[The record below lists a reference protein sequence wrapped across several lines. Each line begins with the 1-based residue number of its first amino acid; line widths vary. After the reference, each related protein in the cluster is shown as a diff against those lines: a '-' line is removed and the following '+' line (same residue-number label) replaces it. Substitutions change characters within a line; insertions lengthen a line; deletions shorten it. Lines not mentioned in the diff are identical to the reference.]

1 MDRLPDLRRQFAFD
15 AWANREVVAALRAL
29 AEPPPGVVK
38 TLAHVA
44 GVLRLWLARVE
55 GGKSPLAVW
64 PDLDLEATARELDA
78 AAGLWRQR
86 LEALGVEDLEREVA
100 YVNSLGQA
108 WSGTVGDILTQTIFH
123 GVHHRAQIL
132 ADLRRAGHEP
142 PYVDFIHAVR
152 SGRLGG

>member
-1 MDRLPDLRRQFAFD
+1 MDRLKDLRRQFDFD
-15 AWANREVVAALRAL
+15 AWANREVLAALAAL
-29 AEPPPGVVK
+29 ADPPPGAVK

-55 GGKSPLAVW
+55 GEKSPLAVW
-64 PDLDLEATARELDA
+64 PDLDLDATARELDA

-86 LEALGVEDLEREVA
+86 IEALGAQDLERVVA
-100 YVNSLGQA
+100 YVNSLGEA
-108 WSGTVGDILTQTIFH
+108 WSSSVGDILSQTIFH

-152 SGRLGG
+152 SGRLDG

>member
-1 MDRLPDLRRQFAFD
+1 MDRLPDLRRHFAFD
-15 AWANREVVAALRAL
+15 TWANREVAAALRAL
-29 AEPPPGVVK
+29 PEPPPGAVK
-38 TLAHVA
+38 TLAHIA
-44 GVLRLWLARVE
+44 GVLRLWLARVKGE
-55 GGKSPLAVW
+55 PSPLAVW
-64 PDLDLEATARELDA
+64 PDLDLEAVARELDA
-78 AAGLWRQR
+78 AAVLWRRQIES
-86 LEALGVEDLEREVA
+86 LKPEDMERDVA

-108 WSGTVGDILTQTIFH
+108 WTSTVGDILTQTIFH